1 MRNYLLFF
9 KELFFFSFSLFIIHR
24 LVFLLPSLNA
34 AQENFYFSITYL
46 YVLFF
51 VFSKTILFI
60 VKKVSETSFDNTGM
74 VFMIASF
81 VKTGIVYFI
90 IKPILDSKDNQIEKS
105 NVFFIFICF
114 LLIETIITVRI
125 LNKKQ

>member
-1 MRNYLLFF
+1 MKNYWLFF
-9 KELFFFSFSLFIIHR
+9 KEFFFFAFLLYIIHR

-34 AQENFYFSITYL
+34 AQESFYLSITVL

-51 VFSKTILFI
+51 IFSKTILFI
-60 VKKVSETSFDNTGM
+60 VKKVSEKSFDNTGM
-74 VFMIASF
+74 VFMIATF
-81 VKTGIVYFI
+81 IKTGIVYFI
-90 IKPILDSKDNQIEKS
+90 IKPILDSQHNQIEKL
-105 NVFFIFICF
+105 NIFFIFICF